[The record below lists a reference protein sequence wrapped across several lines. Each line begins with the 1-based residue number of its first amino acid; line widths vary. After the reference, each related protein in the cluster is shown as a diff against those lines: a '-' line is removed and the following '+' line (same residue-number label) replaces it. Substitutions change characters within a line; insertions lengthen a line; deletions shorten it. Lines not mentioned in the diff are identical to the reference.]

1 MKKKL
6 AAGLLLLAL
15 FGLWTMLVRTVDLQI
30 IGPQNTAVGL
40 AGVNRWFHGL
50 TGVNWGLYHLTDWLG
65 LVPVGICACFG
76 LMGLLQWIRRG
87 SIARVD
93 RSILALG
100 GFYLSVMGAFLL
112 FELVPINYRPVLVD
126 GALEASYPSSTTLLT
141 MCVLPAAALQLRAR
155 YKNGIGTTIV
165 MGLIAAFT
173 AFMVV
178 SRMISGVHWL
188 TDIVGGLLL
197 SGGLLFLYWAASGIE

>member
-6 AAGLLLLAL
+6 AAGMLLLAL
-15 FGLWTMLVRTVDLQI
+15 FALWTMLIWTVDVQI

-50 TGVNWGLYHLTDWLG
+50 TGVNWGLYYLTDWLG

-112 FELVPINYRPVLVD
+112 FELFPINYRPVLVD

-155 YKNGIGTTIV
+155 HKDGIGKNIV

>member
-15 FGLWTMLVRTVDLQI
+15 FGLWTVLVRTVDLQI

-50 TGVNWGLYHLTDWLG
+50 TGVNWGLYRLTDWLG

-76 LMGLLQWIRRG
+76 LTGLLQWIRRG

-112 FELVPINYRPVLVD
+112 FELFPINYRPVLVD

-155 YKNGIGTTIV
+155 YKDGIGTTIV

-178 SRMISGVHWL
+178 ARMISGVHWL

>member
-15 FGLWTMLVRTVDLQI
+15 FGLWTVLVRTVDLQI

-40 AGVNRWFHGL
+40 AGVNRWFHGQ
-50 TGVNWGLYHLTDWLG
+50 TGVNWGLYRLTDWLG
-65 LVPVGICACFG
+65 LVPMGICACFG
-76 LMGLLQWIRRG
+76 LTGLLQWIRRG

-112 FELVPINYRPVLVD
+112 FELFPINYRPVLVD

-155 YKNGIGTTIV
+155 YKDGIGTTIV

>member
-6 AAGLLLLAL
+6 AVGMFVLAL
-15 FGLWTMLVRTVDLQI
+15 FALWTVLVRTVDLQI

-40 AGVNRWFHGL
+40 AGVNRWFHGQ
-50 TGVNWGLYHLTDWLG
+50 TGVNWGLYYLTDWLG
-65 LVPVGICACFG
+65 LVPMGICVCFG
-76 LMGLLQWIRRG
+76 GMGLFQWIRRG
-87 SIARVD
+87 SILRVD

-100 GFYLSVMGAFLL
+100 GFYLSVIGAFLL
-112 FELVPINYRPVLVD
+112 FELFPINYRPVLVD
-126 GALEASYPSSTTLLT
+126 GVLEASYPSSTTLLT

-155 YKNGIGTTIV
+155 CQDGIWKTVVTN
-165 MGLIAAFT
+165 LIAAFT

-178 SRMISGVHWL
+178 ARMISGVHWL